1 MRVYFDSS
9 ALAKRYVDE
18 AGSAEVLRWCDAAS
32 VLALSVIAVPE
43 LISAFSRLLREGRID
58 AQQYRTV
65 KADLLADI
73 EDALVCDISPDVV
86 GHAVRALEAHPLRG
100 TRHGC
105 AAPRRRAGLRGRGV
119 RLSRSAPVWRG
130 ARPRSA
136 RGSCLIAV

>member
-43 LISAFSRLLREGRID
+43 LISAFNRLLRAGCID
-58 AQQYRTV
+58 VQQYRTV

-73 EDALVCDISPDVV
+73 EDALVCDTSPDVV

-100 TRHGC
+100 MDALHIG
-105 AAPRRRAGLRGRGV
+105 AALACEAEVFVSADQRQCGAARALGLRV
-119 RLSRSAPVWRG
+119 VPV
-130 ARPRSA
+130 
-136 RGSCLIAV
+136 